1 MQLAFVNGGVGVIRA
16 PGGRLSRALSF
27 TIAGEKIIAVE
38 IIAEPKRLRELD
50 LANIDNQNR

>member
-50 LANIDNQNR
+50 LAN